1 MRPLHLAVFHYV
13 VPGGAAL
20 GKVIGVLSFH
30 LYPGR
35 NLVGASLW
43 TNASH
48 CAVSR
53 ATSSVPF
60 DVLVEM
66 PVLVAQPGLLDQI
79 FVGARV
85 CVLRNA

>member
-1 MRPLHLAVFHYV
+1 MSSLHLVVFHYV

-30 LYPGR
+30 LYPV
-35 NLVGASLW
+35 VGASLW
-43 TNASH
+43 TSASH

-66 PVLVAQPGLLDQI
+66 PVLVAQPRLLDQV

-85 CVLRNA
+85 CVLINP